1 MKNGIGTAIVVICLL
16 LQASL
21 LHAFRFTTSGP
32 DREDALEKAVL
43 YLTGASD
50 MESLSEEEADRW
62 WRLSESPLPLNL
74 AGRGRLEASGLLSA
88 YQIASLLDY
97 RSHSGDILSIA
108 ELSAVD
114 GFGRETAEALSMFV
128 TLESAALPGR
138 SSDYRPSPRGSMSA
152 GGGDKFQLD
161 SDGKMMENT
170 YSWYGR
176 FRSYADGRYDAGV
189 AFKRYYADAG
199 PLPSSYS
206 GYAAA
211 YGRRHLEKVVLGDF
225 ALRFGQGLAL
235 WTGFSVSGFSGPMS
249 FWKRPSGISPSGSW
263 SSSSNVRG
271 IAVSVSCGSHAGIS
285 VFTAFPGFRNWCES
299 GGPLSFN
306 VMPGVNAAWYSR
318 HGQVSVTYFAEI
330 GSRIDKKRGSP
341 LIMLGDRWNIPLSK
355 VSADAR
361 FCIRGVEMYGE
372 AALDVCSLKP
382 AVAGGIMT
390 GIADNWKAALSG
402 RFVPDG
408 YDLELCSP
416 VRAYSG
422 KKGET
427 GAAAGLFFGDAG
439 LTVDWSVQP
448 GQGRRQANAAFTWPV
463 RLSGTLALALKVRE
477 RWRSYGVENRTDVRA
492 DLKWSPG
499 RWLTALRGM
508 TAVYGKVSWLGY
520 VEQGYEGRI
529 GAVFLRGTLFHA
541 DSWDGRLYCYER
553 DAPGGFNVPAYY
565 GRGYA
570 VSVYAR
576 LKTASWHDRRRSS
589 FKAYFRAG
597 YSAVPWKSPGLESP
611 RPSRLELKAQV
622 VYDF

>member
-32 DREDALEKAVL
+32 DREDTLEKAVL

-152 GGGDKFQLD
+152 GGGDKLQLD

-211 YGRRHLEKVVLGDF
+211 YGRRHLEKVVLGGIGTLDRLF
-225 ALRFGQGLAL
+225 RKRILRTDVLL
-235 WTGFSVSGFSGPMS
+235 EET
-249 FWKRPSGISPSGSW
+249 
-263 SSSSNVRG
+263 
-271 IAVSVSCGSHAGIS
+271 
-285 VFTAFPGFRNWCES
+285 FR
-299 GGPLSFN
+299 
-306 VMPGVNAAWYSR
+306 
-318 HGQVSVTYFAEI
+318 HI
-330 GSRIDKKRGSP
+330 
-341 LIMLGDRWNIPLSK
+341 
-355 VSADAR
+355 
-361 FCIRGVEMYGE
+361 
-372 AALDVCSLKP
+372 
-382 AVAGGIMT
+382 
-390 GIADNWKAALSG
+390 
-402 RFVPDG
+402 
-408 YDLELCSP
+408 
-416 VRAYSG
+416 
-422 KKGET
+422 
-427 GAAAGLFFGDAG
+427 
-439 LTVDWSVQP
+439 
-448 GQGRRQANAAFTWPV
+448 PV
-463 RLSGTLALALKVRE
+463 RLLVLILECPRYRRFGVMRKPCRDVRVHRISWIPELVRE
-477 RWRSYGVENRTDVRA
+477 RRA
-492 DLKWSPG
+492 S
-499 RWLTALRGM
+499 
-508 TAVYGKVSWLGY
+508 
-520 VEQGYEGRI
+520 
-529 GAVFLRGTLFHA
+529 VF
-541 DSWDGRLYCYER
+541 
-553 DAPGGFNVPAYY
+553 
-565 GRGYA
+565 
-570 VSVYAR
+570 
-576 LKTASWHDRRRSS
+576 
-589 FKAYFRAG
+589 
-597 YSAVPWKSPGLESP
+597 
-611 RPSRLELKAQV
+611 
-622 VYDF
+622 